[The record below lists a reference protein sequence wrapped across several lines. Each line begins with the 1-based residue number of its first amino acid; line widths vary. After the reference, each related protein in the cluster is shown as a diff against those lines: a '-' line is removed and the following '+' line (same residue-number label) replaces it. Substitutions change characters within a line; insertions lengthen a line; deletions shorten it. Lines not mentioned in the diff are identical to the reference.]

1 MYGFS
6 LYFTEVVENLKLD
19 YRFWDGGNTKVQR
32 FKNLEHEDIILFF
45 FYFLFLFEVISI
57 TQFAHVFSRLLRIY
71 IYFLNRRIIYLR
83 EG

>member
-19 YRFWDGGNTKVQR
+19 YCFWDGGNTKVQR

-45 FYFLFLFEVISI
+45 ILYYFYLRLYQLHNLHICFLGFYEY
-57 TQFAHVFSRLLRIY
+57 IY
-71 IYFLNRRIIYLR
+71 IF
-83 EG
+83 